1 MYLHL
6 ILYTLKVNVNLLSNH
21 STGTT
26 LEGHKNFKVKQL
38 NLICTNLGKVKF
50 CGVPCKCYGYLEL
63 RYNQMNQLMN
73 IVIPLQR

>member
-6 ILYTLKVNVNLLSNH
+6 ILYTLKVNVNLLSTGTH

-26 LEGHKNFKVKQL
+26 LEGHENFKVKQL

-50 CGVPCKCYGYLEL
+50 FGVPCKMLWFKIK
-63 RYNQMNQLMN
+63 NSDTTK
-73 IVIPLQR
+73 